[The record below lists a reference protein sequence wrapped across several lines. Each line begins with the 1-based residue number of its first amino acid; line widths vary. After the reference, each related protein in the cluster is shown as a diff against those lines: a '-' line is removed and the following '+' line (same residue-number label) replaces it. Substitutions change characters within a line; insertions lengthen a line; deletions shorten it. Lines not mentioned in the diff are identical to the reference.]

1 LTGELFHHDFSG
13 VLSAENK
20 EEQEKYA
27 ENGNNRLEEA
37 RQKLDYA
44 LNVKCTNN
52 QEKYG
57 VQPVPQVDHLLDDYD
72 YDYQD
77 RTYLTID
84 YDDAEL
90 EKFVEQVDQYQYRFR
105 ETERTIKD
113 TDRTIAES
121 ERTIADTKHAI
132 AESERAVEESLNSI
146 E

>member
-1 LTGELFHHDFSG
+1 M
-13 VLSAENK
+13 
-20 EEQEKYA
+20 
-27 ENGNNRLEEA
+27 
-37 RQKLDYA
+37 
-44 LNVKCTNN
+44 
-52 QEKYG
+52 
-57 VQPVPQVDHLLDDYD
+57 PQVDHLLDDYD

-121 ERTIADTKHAI
+121 ERTIADTNTQLLKVN
-132 AESERAVEESLNSI
+132 EQLRESLNSI